1 MRRGPRLGFMPR
13 YYFDYHEPGGVIPG
27 EVGYELPGMDAARK
41 LALTALGEATRD
53 FTAGGGTGRM
63 ALEVREESGSVLT
76 VFAIIGVLTEGFE
89 SAGPVVPSGAAV
101 AVRRGR

>member
-1 MRRGPRLGFMPR
+1 MPR
-13 YYFDYHEPGGVIPG
+13 YYFDYHEPSGVIPDQ
-27 EVGYELPGMDAARK
+27 VGYDLPGMDAARK
-41 LALTALGEATRD
+41 LALTALGEASRD
-53 FTAGGGTGRM
+53 FTAGGRIGRM